1 MLKTE
6 DSAVIVQVVDA
17 FHLLQ
22 ESLLKTG
29 NQ

>member
-17 FHLLQ
+17 FHLMQ